1 MLELIKIT
9 KKFGDFYALK
19 DVNLKVGDGEV
30 HTLLGENGAGKSTLM
45 NILCGLYQPTSG
57 EIIYKD
63 CEWHM
68 DSPLTARNIGIAMVH
83 QHFMLIEAMTVL
95 ENIMLCGLE
104 EKGKLL
110 NKTAVTKKVMEIEK
124 AYDLQV
130 EINEK
135 VSNLSVGMQQKVEI
149 IKALY
154 NDAELLI
161 LDEPTAVLTDEEAA
175 GLFKII
181 EKLKANNKSVIFIS
195 HKMKEVMQ
203 ISDKITV
210 LRRGQTITTVN
221 AKDYSPQELA
231 NLMVGEKVITRTY
244 EKKHVDSD
252 DELIYELKDVSYH
265 KESKHS
271 GLKDICLKVHK
282 GEILG
287 VAGVD
292 GNGQSQLAEFFTGIA
307 KPSEGTRIYDGKNAN
322 DFKVIDFIN
331 DGLAHIPEDRNKMG
345 LIGDMNI
352 KDNIVLKDLEK
363 KRFSKGHG
371 KFILSK
377 KITEYSNQM
386 KEKYDIRCSS
396 IEEEARNLSGGNQQ
410 KVILA
415 RELERNP
422 KFIVA
427 MHPTRGLDIG
437 ATNFIHNSIIEARDK
452 GIGVVVVSAD
462 IDEVIKISDRIIVMF
477 EGKIMGEISGSTPD
491 MDKISAMMGGK
502 EYESINN

>member
-1 MLELIKIT
+1 
-9 KKFGDFYALK
+9 
-19 DVNLKVGDGEV
+19 
-30 HTLLGENGAGKSTLM
+30 
-45 NILCGLYQPTSG
+45 
-57 EIIYKD
+57 
-63 CEWHM
+63 
-68 DSPLTARNIGIAMVH
+68 
-83 QHFMLIEAMTVL
+83 
-95 ENIMLCGLE
+95 
-104 EKGKLL
+104 
-110 NKTAVTKKVMEIEK
+110 
-124 AYDLQV
+124 
-130 EINEK
+130 
-135 VSNLSVGMQQKVEI
+135 
-149 IKALY
+149 
-154 NDAELLI
+154 
-161 LDEPTAVLTDEEAA
+161 
-175 GLFKII
+175 
-181 EKLKANNKSVIFIS
+181 
-195 HKMKEVMQ
+195 
-203 ISDKITV
+203 
-210 LRRGQTITTVN
+210 
-221 AKDYSPQELA
+221 LA
-231 NLMVGEKVITRTY
+231 
-244 EKKHVDSD
+244 
-252 DELIYELKDVSYH
+252 
-265 KESKHS
+265 
-271 GLKDICLKVHK
+271 
-282 GEILG
+282 EIL
-287 VAGVD
+287 
-292 GNGQSQLAEFFTGIA
+292 TGIA

-322 DFKVIDFIN
+322 EFKVIDFIN

-437 ATNFIHNSIIEARDK
+437 ATNFIHNSLIEARDK